1 VTALNSSAESVVSAV
16 AADVDILSQVIADA
30 FHELAPSRW
39 LMSDPDA
46 RRAIFPGYFR
56 LYVEHA
62 MASGVVE
69 TTPDRAAVALWL
81 PVGADG
87 PSEPAGYGERLAAA
101 TRPWTD
107 RFLAFDRVLERH
119 HPTGIAHHHLA
130 ILAVRPDR
138 QGQGIGTALLRTHHA
153 ALDHNT
159 GTPAYL
165 EASDLCTRQLYL
177 AHGYRD
183 HGLPIHLAGGP
194 LMHPMW
200 RDALVGGK
208 RSGTR
213 PT

>member
-1 VTALNSSAESVVSAV
+1 MTSLNSSAESMVTADG
-16 AADVDILSQVIADA
+16 ADVDILSQVIADA
-30 FHELAPSRW
+30 FHELAPSHW
-39 LMSDPDA
+39 LIPDPDA

-62 MASGVVE
+62 MADGVVH

-81 PVGADG
+81 EVGAHG
-87 PSEPAGYGERLAAA
+87 PSEPADYGERLAAA
-101 TRPWTD
+101 THPWTH

-119 HPTGIAHHHLA
+119 HPIGIAHRHLA

-138 QGQGIGTALLRTHHA
+138 QGQGIGTALLRSHHA
-153 ALDHNT
+153 VLDDEP

-165 EASDLCTRQLYL
+165 EASDRRTRQLYL

-183 HGLPIHLAGGP
+183 HGAPIHLAGGP

-200 RDALVGGK
+200 RNALVGNK
-208 RSGTR
+208 QSGAR
-213 PT
+213 QR